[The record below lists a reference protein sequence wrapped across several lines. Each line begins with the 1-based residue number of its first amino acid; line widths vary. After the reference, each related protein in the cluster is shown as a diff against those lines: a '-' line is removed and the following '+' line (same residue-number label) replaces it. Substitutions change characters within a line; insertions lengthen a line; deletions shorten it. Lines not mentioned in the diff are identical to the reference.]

1 VALTPVNI
9 GATANDGTGDP
20 LRTAFQKVNANEV
33 YLETLALGAG
43 ARWYVDTGAPD
54 NALGLPGDF
63 YLDDANG
70 DVYEKTGVSTWTLV
84 ANIAGP
90 QGIQGIQGIQG
101 EQGIQGIQGLKGDK
115 GDKGDQ
121 GDKGDTGDKGD
132 KGDKGDTGEK
142 GDTGDQGPP
151 GLPGDV
157 VTSGSVVSGNVA
169 QFADNTGTSIE
180 DAGIASSNI
189 IVEGDARLTD
199 ARTPTSHGNEVHTS
213 TFVDAAGA
221 AAAAPVQ
228 SVAGRT
234 GTVTLAVADVANA
247 VPDSRDVIAGDGL
260 TGGGTLVANR
270 TLTLGAPGTLNTS
283 STNAVT
289 TTSHTHAVTF
299 PVTSVAG
306 RTGSITLAAADVSG
320 VVDTSTNQT
329 VAGVKTF
336 SARTVLEGQIETTP
350 GTNLGT
356 TGTLT
361 LDFSGASLLST
372 GTLTGNITFASS
384 NLAAGRSV
392 TVRVV
397 NGATLRTLTFPGDW
411 VFVGSEPAD
420 IAASKTGVLTATSFG
435 TANTAVVAAW
445 AVQE

>member
-1 VALTPVNI
+1 M
-9 GATANDGTGDP
+9 
-20 LRTAFQKVNANEV
+20 
-33 YLETLALGAG
+33 
-43 ARWYVDTGAPD
+43 
-54 NALGLPGDF
+54 
-63 YLDDANG
+63 
-70 DVYEKTGVSTWTLV
+70 
-84 ANIAGP
+84 
-90 QGIQGIQGIQG
+90 
-101 EQGIQGIQGLKGDK
+101 
-115 GDKGDQ
+115 
-121 GDKGDTGDKGD
+121 
-132 KGDKGDTGEK
+132 
-142 GDTGDQGPP
+142 
-151 GLPGDV
+151 
-157 VTSGSVVSGNVA
+157 VSGNVA

-189 IVEGDARLTD
+189 ILEGDARLTD

-213 TFVDAAGA
+213 TFVDATGA

-306 RTGSITLAAADVSG
+306 RTGAITLAAADVSG

-397 NGATLRTLTFPGDW
+397 NGTTLRTVGVPTDW
-411 VFVGSEPAD
+411 VFVGSKPED

-435 TANTAVVAAW
+435 TTNADVVAAW